1 MKLKKKYIHNNNRQ
15 IFRLIPTDT
24 DKIIIEERDTN
35 EKQAYFNCLHIES
48 GKKILKN
55 LQLDEKFWVG
65 IEAVYNDVIFFHK
78 FQKPDMPHHRGIIAY
93 DIEKKKKIWENL
105 ENTFLFIKD
114 DKVYSFQQNFD
125 GREFFTLNY
134 TTGEMI
140 EELGNDSSS
149 INLLR
154 EKVIASEDFSAY
166 IFPTIFD
173 SSEVINQDVNEWLIK
188 LKENH
193 LISGKIEFV
202 LKDNLL
208 MFNFHEINA
217 DNSLNNKFK
226 AVDLLKGKY
235 IFETTLNFN
244 TNAFVPDSFF
254 VKDNLLFLLI
264 ERKKLGVYNI
274 IN

>member
-1 MKLKKKYIHNNNRQ
+1 
-15 IFRLIPTDT
+15 
-24 DKIIIEERDTN
+24 
-35 EKQAYFNCLHIES
+35 
-48 GKKILKN
+48 
-55 LQLDEKFWVG
+55 
-65 IEAVYNDVIFFHK
+65 
-78 FQKPDMPHHRGIIAY
+78 
-93 DIEKKKKIWENL
+93 
-105 ENTFLFIKD
+105 
-114 DKVYSFQQNFD
+114 VYSFQQNFD

-193 LISGKIEFV
+193 LISGKIEFA

-235 IFETTLNFN
+235 IFETTLNFS

>member
-1 MKLKKKYIHNNNRQ
+1 MNLKKKYIHNNNRQ

-35 EKQAYFNCLHIES
+35 EKQAYFNCLYIES

-193 LISGKIEFV
+193 LISGKIEFA

-235 IFETTLNFN
+235 IFETTLNFS

>member
-15 IFRLIPTDT
+15 IFRLIPTGT
-24 DKIIIEERDTN
+24 DKIIIEERDTDK
-35 EKQAYFNCLHIES
+35 KQAYFNCLHIES

-55 LQLDEKFWVG
+55 FQPDEKFWVG

-78 FQKPDMPHHRGIIAY
+78 FQKPDMPHHQGIIAY
-93 DIEKKKKIWENL
+93 DIEKKKKIWEDL

-114 DKVYSFQQNFD
+114 DKVYSFQQNFN

-134 TTGEMI
+134 TTGEVI

-154 EKVIASEDFSAY
+154 EEVIESEDFSTY
-166 IFPTIFD
+166 IFPAMFD
-173 SSEVINQDVNEWLIK
+173 SSNVINQDVSEWLTK
-188 LKENH
+188 LRENH
-193 LISGKIEFV
+193 LISGKIEFA

-208 MFNFHEINA
+208 MFNFHVINA

-226 AVDLLKGKY
+226 AVDLLRGKY
-235 IFETTLNFN
+235 IFETTLNFS
-244 TNAFVPDSFF
+244 TNAFAPDSFF

-264 ERKKLGVYNI
+264 ERKKLGVYDI

>member
-114 DKVYSFQQNFD
+114 DKVYSFQKNFD

>member
-1 MKLKKKYIHNNNRQ
+1 MKLKKKYIHNNNHQ
-15 IFRLIPTDT
+15 IFRLIPTGT
-24 DKIIIEERDTN
+24 DKIIIEERDADK
-35 EKQAYFNCLHIES
+35 KQAYFNCLHIES

-65 IEAVYNDVIFFHK
+65 IETVYNDVIFFHK

-93 DIEKKKKIWENL
+93 DIEKKKKIWEDL
-105 ENTFLFIKD
+105 ENTFLFIKN

-125 GREFFTLNY
+125 GRDFFTLNY
-134 TTGEMI
+134 TTGEVI
-140 EELGNDSSS
+140 EKLGNDSSS

-154 EKVIASEDFSAY
+154 EEVIESEDFSAY
-166 IFPTIFD
+166 IFPSMFD
-173 SSEVINQDVNEWLIK
+173 SSNVINQDVNEWLIK
-188 LKENH
+188 LRENH
-193 LISGKIEFV
+193 LISGKIEFA

-217 DNSLNNKFK
+217 DKSLNNKFK

-235 IFETTLNFN
+235 IFEVTLNFS
-244 TNAFVPDSFF
+244 TNAFAPDSFF

-264 ERKKLGVYNI
+264 ERKKLGVYDI

>member
-1 MKLKKKYIHNNNRQ
+1 MKLKKKYTHNNNRQ

-24 DKIIIEERDTN
+24 DKIIIEERDTDK
-35 EKQAYFNCLHIES
+35 KQAYFNCLHIES

-55 LQLDEKFWVG
+55 FQLDEKFWVG
-65 IEAVYNDVIFFHK
+65 IETVYNDVIFFHK
-78 FQKPDMPHHRGIIAY
+78 FQKPDMPYHRGIIAY
-93 DIEKKKKIWENL
+93 DIEKKKKIWEDL
-105 ENTFLFIKD
+105 ENTFLFIKH
-114 DKVYSFQQNFD
+114 DKVYCFQQNFE
-125 GREFFTLNY
+125 GREFFTLDY
-134 TTGEMI
+134 TTGEVI

-154 EKVIASEDFSAY
+154 EEVIETEDFSAY
-166 IFPTIFD
+166 IFPAIFD
-173 SSEVINQDVNEWLIK
+173 SSKVINQDVNKWLIK
-188 LKENH
+188 LRENH
-193 LISGKIEFV
+193 LISGKIEFA

-208 MFNFHEINA
+208 MFNFHEINT
-217 DNSLNNKFK
+217 DNSLYNKFK

-235 IFETTLNFN
+235 ILEVTLNFS